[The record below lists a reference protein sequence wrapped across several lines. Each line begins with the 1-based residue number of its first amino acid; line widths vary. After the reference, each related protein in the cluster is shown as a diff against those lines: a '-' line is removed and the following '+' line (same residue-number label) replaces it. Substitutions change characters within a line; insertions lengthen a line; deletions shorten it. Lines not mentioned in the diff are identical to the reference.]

1 MWRLFQLD
9 KGQSKDG
16 ARWAK
21 FGSGNWES
29 LMQRERSTAPDN
41 TPVKAGA
48 TGDGHANGHDPAN
61 GTGAH
66 EENGIS
72 EAGREV
78 RGILLDWY
86 ARHYSANIMTLA
98 VYGKG
103 VFRPNCVRC
112 LALGL

>member
-1 MWRLFQLD
+1 M
-9 KGQSKDG
+9 K
-16 ARWAK
+16 
-21 FGSGNWES
+21 
-29 LMQRERSTAPDN
+29 RERSTTPDN

-48 TGDGHANGHDPAN
+48 AGDGHANGHDLAAN
-61 GTGAH
+61 GTGAR

-78 RGILLDWY
+78 RSILLDWY

-103 VFRPNCVRC
+103 VF
-112 LALGL
+112 